1 MIRILIVEDE
11 QAISRLIQISL
22 RNVGYACDCAFDG
35 KAAVQY
41 LESTSYDLILL
52 DIMLP
57 EIDGFELMEYIRPYK
72 IPVIFLTA
80 KNSVNDRVK
89 GLHLGGDDYI
99 IKPFEIVEL
108 IARVEAVLR
117 RYHKNDAILRVEDV
131 EINTESYSVTKG
143 GVPVDL
149 TLKEFELLVLLSR
162 YPNRVFT
169 SRQIFDNLWD
179 SYGIDEDVRTVMVHI
194 SNLRK
199 KSSQIRKSPDTS
211 IQ

>member
-72 IPVIFLTA
+72 VHRDLSDGQKFRKRPGQGVA
-80 KNSVNDRVK
+80 S
-89 GLHLGGDDYI
+89 GG
-99 IKPFEIVEL
+99 
-108 IARVEAVLR
+108 R
-117 RYHKNDAILRVEDV
+117 
-131 EINTESYSVTKG
+131 
-143 GVPVDL
+143 
-149 TLKEFELLVLLSR
+149 
-162 YPNRVFT
+162 
-169 SRQIFDNLWD
+169 
-179 SYGIDEDVRTVMVHI
+179 
-194 SNLRK
+194 
-199 KSSQIRKSPDTS
+199 
-211 IQ
+211 

>member
-1 MIRILIVEDE
+1 MIRILIVENE

-108 IARVEAVLR
+108 IAPGGSGASAV
-117 RYHKNDAILRVEDV
+117 
-131 EINTESYSVTKG
+131 S
-143 GVPVDL
+143 
-149 TLKEFELLVLLSR
+149 
-162 YPNRVFT
+162 
-169 SRQIFDNLWD
+169 
-179 SYGIDEDVRTVMVHI
+179 
-194 SNLRK
+194 
-199 KSSQIRKSPDTS
+199 
-211 IQ
+211 